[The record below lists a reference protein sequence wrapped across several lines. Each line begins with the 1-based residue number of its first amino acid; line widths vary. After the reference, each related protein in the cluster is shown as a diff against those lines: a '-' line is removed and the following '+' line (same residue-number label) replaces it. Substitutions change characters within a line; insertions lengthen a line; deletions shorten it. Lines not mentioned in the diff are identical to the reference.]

1 MIFPTV
7 FLKNKVSIA
16 LGEMLFKLGRIS
28 NNFPNLALLLGLG
41 LSLAVIDSDDEGG
54 VGEEECS
61 VELFVGISFS

>member
-1 MIFPTV
+1 
-7 FLKNKVSIA
+7 
-16 LGEMLFKLGRIS
+16 MLFKLGRIN
-28 NNFPNLALLLGLG
+28 NNFANLALLLGLG